1 MNLKSIRFR
10 LTLWYSGAFLLST
23 AVIYAA
29 FFLINRQTLFY
40 QTDQT
45 ITAHAETMIKI
56 ISDEQPSMMTGA
68 FNQGI
73 ISQQFIEMPG
83 MLVLV
88 TNEAGQII
96 ANSQVGAETSLVI
109 KTLIERSANI
119 IKPTFVERSIGSTT
133 LRIGVFPITKDNV
146 ITGQLFMGDPIEAIY
161 HSLDNLLLTLVVIYV
176 LFSVPTVVGSYF
188 LAKRILRPIS
198 AVSTELKTIT
208 DKNLN
213 KQVEIPQTGDE
224 LAELATTFNDVLKR
238 LHGAFDRERQ
248 FISDVAHELKTPLA
262 TLQGEVEVALAKK
275 RTTGEYQQT
284 LNEVL
289 TDTNR
294 ISKTIKNILDLAW
307 VGADTV
313 QPIKDEFNF
322 SNAALELREIAVK
335 LAQKKHLKI
344 TGEIQPKI
352 YIHGSEDKISRAILN
367 LLDNAIKFTPTNGSV
382 KFSLQKNRLCAV
394 VEVKDT
400 GVGIPDEE
408 QAHIFERFY
417 RGAKTAK
424 TLGSG
429 LGLAIAQGIVTA
441 HGGSIEVA
449 SRVGRGTTVTIFLPL
464 S

>member
-1 MNLKSIRFR
+1 MKFKSIRFQ
-10 LTLWYSGAFLLST
+10 LTLWYSVAFLLST

-45 ITAHAETMIKI
+45 ISSHAETMIKI
-56 ISDEQPSMMTGA
+56 ISDEQPSMMTGV

-88 TNEAGQII
+88 TNEEGQII
-96 ANSQVGAETSLVI
+96 ASSQVGAENSAVI

-133 LRIGVFPITKDNV
+133 LRIGVFPITKNGLV
-146 ITGQLFMGDPIEAIY
+146 TGQLFMGDPIEAIY
-161 HSLDNLLLTLVVIYV
+161 HSLDNLLLTLVTIYL

-188 LAKRILRPIS
+188 LAKRILRPIK

-213 KQVEIPQTGDE
+213 KQVEIPPTGDE
-224 LAELATTFNDVLKR
+224 LEELATTFNDVLKR

-248 FISDVAHELKTPLA
+248 FIGDVAHELKTPIA
-262 TLQGEVEVALAKK
+262 TLQGEVEIALAKK
-275 RTTGEYQQT
+275 RTNAEYQKT
-284 LNEVL
+284 LMEVL
-289 TDTNR
+289 TDTGR
-294 ISKTIKNILDLAW
+294 ISATIKNILDLAW
-307 VGADTV
+307 INADTV
-313 QPIKDEFNF
+313 NPNKVQFNL
-322 SNAALELREIAVK
+322 SSVATELQEIAVK
-335 LAQKKHLKI
+335 LAQQKHLKI

-352 YIHGSEDKISRAILN
+352 MLNGVEDKISRAILN
-367 LLDNAIKFTPTNGSV
+367 ILDNAIKYTPAHGSV
-382 KFSLQKNRLCAV
+382 RFSLHQNRQMAV
-394 VEVKDT
+394 VEIKDT
-400 GVGIPDEE
+400 GVGIPVAE
-408 QAHIFERFY
+408 QTHIFERFY

-429 LGLAIAQGIVTA
+429 LGLAIAQGIVKA
-441 HGGSIEVA
+441 HGGTIRVT
-449 SRVGRGTTVTIFLPL
+449 SRVDRGTTVTIFLPL
-464 S
+464 L